1 MAATHEATTAPV
13 GDEHADGPP
22 QHRGRYLRFG
32 AMIFVSMIVMY
43 GVMFLNTYQLDHV
56 EFSETRFF
64 MTLLMGATMTV
75 IMLGFMW
82 SMHPDRRINIGI
94 LAVAAVVF
102 TGALWLVRS
111 QITVDDNAYMRG
123 MIPHHSIAILTSE
136 NAQLD
141 DVRVRALADG
151 IIASQCREIA
161 EMKWLIDDIND
172 HGTARST
179 EDAANRPVPDF
190 PDTC

>member
-1 MAATHEATTAPV
+1 MSPTPETSTAPV
-13 GDEHADGPP
+13 SDEHTSL
-22 QHRGRYLRFG
+22 HRGTYLRLG
-32 AMIFVSMIVMY
+32 AMIVVSMIVMY

-64 MTLLMGATMTV
+64 MTLLMGATMTA

-82 SMHPDRRINIGI
+82 SMHPDRRINFGI
-94 LAVAAVVF
+94 LALAAVVF
-102 TGALWLVRS
+102 SVALWLVRS

-136 NAQLD
+136 RAQID

-161 EMKWLIDDIND
+161 EMKWLIDDIDD
-172 HGTARST
+172 HGAARSA
-179 EDAANRPVPDF
+179 EDATTRPVPDF
-190 PDTC
+190 SDAC